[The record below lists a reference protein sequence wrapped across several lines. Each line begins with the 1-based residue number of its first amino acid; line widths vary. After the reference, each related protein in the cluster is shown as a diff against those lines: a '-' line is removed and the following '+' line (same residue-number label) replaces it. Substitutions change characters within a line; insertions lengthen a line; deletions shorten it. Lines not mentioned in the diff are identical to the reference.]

1 MWPFSLV
8 RGRLSVAAL
17 TPDEAAL
24 SALHQNLADVTRGR
38 RAELV
43 GLTVAVPGDPEA
55 LRERLR
61 ARLEALG
68 YPAQNLRLVHS
79 AGGLVL
85 VAAEF
90 VRLSPNPTVATG
102 QEVNLVQFSEQF
114 LTYADVCR
122 MLTFADVC

>member
-1 MWPFSLV
+1 MRPLLAQAGQAPTGHPDDPRPS
-8 RGRLSVAAL
+8 
-17 TPDEAAL
+17 PDEAAL

-90 VRLSPNPTVATG
+90 VRLSPQGGEGAGGEGT
-102 QEVNLVQFSEQF
+102 
-114 LTYADVCR
+114 
-122 MLTFADVC
+122 